1 MTRRRIIG
9 AAMVTMAALAACG
22 HPADAGGS
30 HRQTRVVPALA
41 VALSGPAQPGD
52 RQLRLRV
59 SMSAL
64 SDGPDPI
71 DHIEVHQDIKQIGIK
86 VWVRERTP
94 APDEQV
100 SNSARSYE
108 KSVSL
113 DQPVGIAVV
122 VDLAATPATTLPE
135 SK

>member
-1 MTRRRIIG
+1 MTRWRITG

-22 HPADAGGS
+22 HPADAGGAQ
-30 HRQTRVVPALA
+30 RQTRVVPALA
-41 VALSGPAQPGD
+41 VALDSPAQPGD

-71 DHIEVHQDIKQIGIK
+71 DHIEVHQDVKQIGIK
-86 VWVRERTP
+86 VWVRERIP
-94 APDEQV
+94 ASDEPV
-100 SNSARSYE
+100 SNSARSYQ

-113 DQPVGIAVV
+113 DQPVGTAVV
-122 VDLAATPATTLPE
+122 VDLAANPATT
-135 SK
+135 K